1 MSITVV
7 GSIALDSVKTPF
19 GEAKEALGGSAL
31 YFSSAASF
39 FTQVSLVGVIGEDF
53 PQDDIQFLAKRGVD
67 LSGLEVTKGQTFRW
81 AGSYEYDMN
90 EAKTHATH
98 LNVFETFH
106 PKLKENHQ
114 QAEFL
119 FLANIHPA
127 LQREVIGKV
136 KKPKAIGCDTM
147 NFWIQGSRDEL
158 LQTIKLVDIM
168 FINDA
173 EARMLA
179 GVPNLIKAAAAIR
192 AMGPKILVVKKGEHG
207 AMLFTDHTVF
217 AIPAYPLEDV
227 FDPTGAG
234 DSFAGGFMGYLASKG
249 EVNDRNLRRA
259 MIYGSVMA
267 SFNVEK
273 FSMERLKTL
282 TRDEIEARF
291 KSFKKLSHFEE
302 FEAQ

>member
-19 GEAKEALGGSAL
+19 GEAKEVLGGSAL

-39 FTQVSLVGVIGEDF
+39 FTKVSLVGVIGEDF
-53 PQDDIQFLAKRGVD
+53 PKGDIEFLSKRGVD
-67 LSGLEVTKGQTFRW
+67 LSGLEMAKGQTFRW

-106 PKLKENHQ
+106 PKLSEAHQ
-114 QAEFL
+114 NAEFL
-119 FLANIHPA
+119 FLGNIHPA

-136 KKPKAIGCDTM
+136 KKPLAIGCDTM
-147 NFWIQGSRDEL
+147 NFWIQGSREEL
-158 LQTIKLVDIM
+158 LKTIKLVDIM

-179 GVPNLIKAAAAIR
+179 GAPNLIKAAKAVR
-192 AMGPKILVVKKGEHG
+192 EMGPKILVIKKGEHG
-207 AMLFTDHTVF
+207 AMLFSGQTVF
-217 AIPAYPLEDV
+217 SVPAFPMEDV

-234 DSFAGGFMGYLASKG
+234 DSFAGGFMGYLAAKG
-249 EVNDRNLRRA
+249 QFSDQVLRRA

-282 TRDEIEARF
+282 TKDEIEQRF
-291 KSFKKLSHFEE
+291 KEFKKLSHYEE
-302 FEAQ
+302 LEA